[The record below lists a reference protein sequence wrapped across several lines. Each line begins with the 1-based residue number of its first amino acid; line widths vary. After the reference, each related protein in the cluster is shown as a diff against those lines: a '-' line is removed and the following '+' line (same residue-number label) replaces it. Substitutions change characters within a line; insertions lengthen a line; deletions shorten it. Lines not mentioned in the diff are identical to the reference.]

1 MISNHQ
7 TVSPKIPKIE
17 QKFLLFYSGTDP
29 LQSQRIFFFFLSV
42 EDTYQNIL
50 LKVFQSLNILLKI
63 AQLLKNKIVKLL

>member
-29 LQSQRIFFFFLSV
+29 LQSQRIFFFFFKCGGYLPEHPPQGVS
-42 EDTYQNIL
+42 EPEYPSQDCSTL
-50 LKVFQSLNILLKI
+50 EE
-63 AQLLKNKIVKLL
+63 

>member
-29 LQSQRIFFFFLSV
+29 LQSQRIFFFLSV